1 MQKKKNGF
9 GLKLIVINI
18 KLTTIGFVRCNINF
32 IPLRSGFLLFFGI
45 VLQLN

>member
-18 KLTTIGFVRCNINF
+18 KLTIIRFVRCNINF
-32 IPLRSGFLLFFGI
+32 ILLRSGFLLFLAK